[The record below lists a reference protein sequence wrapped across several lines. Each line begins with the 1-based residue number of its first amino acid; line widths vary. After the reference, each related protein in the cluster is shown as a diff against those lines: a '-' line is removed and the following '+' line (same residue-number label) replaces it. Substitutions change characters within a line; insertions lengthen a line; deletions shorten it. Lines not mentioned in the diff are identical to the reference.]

1 MMAKKKLQAKRKQQ
15 QQLRLRIDW
24 LKPML
29 ALLTVAASA
38 GGLTMLLE
46 WMSDPYQWPVQ
57 SVHVEGEFRHLQRAD
72 IQNEVAPL
80 ASDGFFAMNVAM
92 IQQRI
97 QQLPW
102 VEQVS
107 VRRVWPDRLN
117 IQVREQQPVAHWG
130 ARGFLNARA
139 QVFEPQQQV
148 ELAQLPDFAGPDG
161 YQQRVLEMYRRV
173 QAVLMPLKLS
183 VGSLQ
188 LDARRTWRV
197 QLSNG
202 LTLEVGRSH
211 PVQRLERF
219 VRVYPAILAAGEGRV
234 LSVDLRYSNGF
245 AVQWQAP
252 DEANCEAREGTP
264 GCKVTRS
271 AG

>member
-1 MMAKKKLQAKRKQQ
+1 
-15 QQLRLRIDW
+15 
-24 LKPML
+24 
-29 ALLTVAASA
+29 
-38 GGLTMLLE
+38 
-46 WMSDPYQWPVQ
+46 
-57 SVHVEGEFRHLQRAD
+57 
-72 IQNEVAPL
+72 
-80 ASDGFFAMNVAM
+80 
-92 IQQRI
+92 
-97 QQLPW
+97 
-102 VEQVS
+102 
-107 VRRVWPDRLN
+107 
-117 IQVREQQPVAHWG
+117 
-130 ARGFLNARA
+130 
-139 QVFEPQQQV
+139 
-148 ELAQLPDFAGPDG
+148 
-161 YQQRVLEMYRRV
+161 
-173 QAVLMPLKLS
+173 MPLKLS

-252 DEANCEAREGTP
+252 DEANCGAREGTL